1 MVRRPMEIIMES
13 SVWGLD
19 SHLPSGDGDSHL
31 FLWSS
36 GDGWLLGVDE
46 TVVSCKTVYH
56 VGQDGF

>member
-1 MVRRPMEIIMES
+1 MES